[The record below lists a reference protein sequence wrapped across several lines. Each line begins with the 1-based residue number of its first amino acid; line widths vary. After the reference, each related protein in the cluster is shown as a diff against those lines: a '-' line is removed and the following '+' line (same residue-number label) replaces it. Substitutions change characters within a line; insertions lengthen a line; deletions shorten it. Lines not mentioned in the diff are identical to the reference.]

1 MINSLLIEGAVRAAL
16 NEDLGRAGDI
26 TSQATIPASAMATAV
41 IASRQ
46 VGVIAGIAFAQI
58 AFNMMD
64 PKLNFEILVNDGDHV
79 SAGTEVARISGPAR
93 ALLSGER
100 VALNYLGRLSGI
112 ASLTAKF
119 AAEIAH
125 TKAKIADTRKTTP
138 GLRAFEK
145 YAVRCGGGMNH
156 RFGLDDAV
164 LIKDNHIAVAGGV
177 AAALRAAKSSV
188 GHLVKIEIEVDNL
201 RQLKDVIAEGA
212 DVVLLD
218 NMSLDQLREAVQ
230 MVGGLM
236 KCEASGNVNLST
248 VKAIAETGVDIISSG
263 ALTHSAPVLDLGLD
277 IKIEAAT
284 RLLDDE
290 EQDWVNG
297 PAVGKEI
304 L

>member
-1 MINSLLIEGAVRAAL
+1 MINPLLIEDAVRAAL

-26 TSQATIPASAMATAV
+26 TSLATIPASAMATAV

-46 VGVIAGIAFAQI
+46 VGVIAGIAFAQA
-58 AFNMMD
+58 AFRMMD
-64 PKLNFEILVNDGDHV
+64 ANLKFEILVDDGGHI
-79 SAGTEVARISGPAR
+79 SAGTEVARVSGPAR
-93 ALLSGER
+93 ALLSAER

-119 AAEIAH
+119 AAEISH
-125 TKAKIADTRKTTP
+125 TKAKITDTRKTTP

-177 AAALRAAKSSV
+177 AAALRAAKASV

-201 RQLKDVIAEGA
+201 QQLVEVIAEGA

-218 NMSLDQLREAVQ
+218 NMSLDQLREAVH
-230 MVGGLM
+230 MVGGKM

-277 IKIEAAT
+277 IKIE
-284 RLLDDE
+284 
-290 EQDWVNG
+290 
-297 PAVGKEI
+297 
-304 L
+304 

>member
-1 MINSLLIEGAVRAAL
+1 MINPLLIEDAVRAAL

-26 TSQATIPASAMATAV
+26 TSQATIPTHAVATAV

-46 VGVIAGIAFAQI
+46 VGVIAGMAFAQA
-58 AFNMMD
+58 AFVLMD
-64 PKLNFEILVNDGDHV
+64 PNLKFEILVGDGGAV

-119 AAEIAH
+119 VAEITH

-177 AAALRAAKSSV
+177 AAALRAAKAHV
-188 GHLVKIEIEVDNL
+188 GHLVKIEIEVDDL
-201 RQLKDVIAEGA
+201 KQLIKVLEEGA

-218 NMSLDQLREAVQ
+218 NMSVAQLREAVQ
-230 MVGGLM
+230 LVAGKM

-277 IKIEAAT
+277 IKI
-284 RLLDDE
+284 
-290 EQDWVNG
+290 V
-297 PAVGKEI
+297 
-304 L
+304 